1 MSTNTLIAII
11 VAAVV
16 VVVAL
21 SLALAMLVRRRHL
34 RDRFGPEYE
43 RTVEEKGG
51 TLAAERELHAR
62 EQRHDRLEIKELP
75 SERRRQYSEEWTTVQ
90 ERFVDRPDGSVAE
103 ADDLVSRLMRERGYP
118 TDDGYGGQ
126 VRDLSV
132 AHAGTLDHYRSAH
145 DVKVRSTDGR
155 ATTEEL
161 RGAMVH
167 YRALF
172 TELLTDERSR

>member
-1 MSTNTLIAII
+1 MSTNTLIAVIA
-11 VAAVV
+11 AAVV
-16 VVVAL
+16 VVIAL
-21 SLALAMLVRRRHL
+21 SALLWLLARRRHL

-51 TLAAERELHAR
+51 ALAAERELHAR
-62 EQRHDRLEIKELP
+62 EERHDQLEIKELP
-75 SERRRQYSEEWTTVQ
+75 PARRRHYSEEWSGVQ
-90 ERFVDRPDGSVAE
+90 EHFVDRPAGAVDE
-103 ADDLVSRLMRERGYP
+103 ADDLVSRLMTERGYP
-118 TDDGYGGQ
+118 TEGYRGA

-132 AHAGTLDHYRSAH
+132 EHSRTLDHYRAAHEVRARSA
-145 DVKVRSTDGR
+145 KGQ

-172 TELLTDERSR
+172 EELLTDQRSQ